1 MAASPQ
7 HLEQHASVC
16 QEPLPAELE
25 PDAADGRQLTETL
38 PCDAQTA
45 DCTPLGSLQPVSS
58 NRGIGLQTRAHV
70 VSRQPKACDCLPT
83 HLQGGGES
91 RPGCL

>member
-16 QEPLPAELE
+16 QEPLTAELE
-25 PDAADGRQLTETL
+25 PDAADGQQLTETL

-45 DCTPLGSLQPVSS
+45 DCTPLGSLQSVSS
-58 NRGIGLQTRAHV
+58 NRGIGLRTSMHV
-70 VSRQPKACDCLPT
+70 VSRAAK
-83 HLQGGGES
+83 GM
-91 RPGCL
+91 